1 MKSNNNLI
9 VIDSNFILLPFQ
21 FKIDYLDE
29 IRLLIEGNLRFIIV
43 QQILN
48 ELESKKRREQKS
60 TKFKRLLE
68 SGLYYIEKNKEKF
81 DIEILEEVKK
91 NNETTDDF
99 LLRMLK
105 DLKMETQNIYLATND
120 SDLRKNAKEIGI
132 SVIFLRQKKYLS
144 VDRA

>member
-105 DLKMETQNIYLATND
+105 DLKKETQNIYLATND